1 VTRLLNALIVISA
14 LGQGADKP
22 PAVYEDWGVCPGEYC
37 NYGEWT
43 AQWSMR
49 AYSTRSLKS
58 RVVFT
63 VSEGENVTALTGL
76 VATTSAGIV
85 RFERGVELG
94 AISLKTGDQAYLLT
108 YQGSGTFRIWF
119 KGRSYDGAGPFCD
132 DDSRADDCVGVV
144 LRQPK
149 HTWWVQIR
157 NARRQTAWVAIND
170 DDAGAFDLHVGPEA

>member
-1 VTRLLNALIVISA
+1 MARPFIALLIISA
-14 LGQGADKP
+14 LGQGSDKP
-22 PAVYEDWGVCPGEYC
+22 PAVYEDWGVCPREYC

-49 AYSTRSLKS
+49 AYSARSLKS

-85 RFERGVELG
+85 RFGRGVELG
-94 AISLKTGDQAYLLT
+94 AVSLKTGDLAYLLT

-119 KGRSYDGAGPFCD
+119 KGRSYADAGPFCD
-132 DDSRADDCVGVV
+132 DYHQADDCLGVV
-144 LRQPK
+144 LKQPK
-149 HTWWVQIR
+149 HTWWSQIR
-157 NARRQTAWVAIND
+157 NAKGQVAWVAMD
-170 DDAGAFDLHVGPEA
+170 DDNPGGFDLHVGPER